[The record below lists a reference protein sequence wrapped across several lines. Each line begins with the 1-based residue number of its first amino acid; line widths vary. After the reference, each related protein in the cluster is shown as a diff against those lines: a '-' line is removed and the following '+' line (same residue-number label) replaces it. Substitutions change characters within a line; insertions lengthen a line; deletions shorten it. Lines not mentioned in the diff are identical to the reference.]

1 MTGVSLLTAF
11 LGGLLS
17 LVSPCAA
24 LLLPSFFAYA
34 FGTVGALLSRT
45 AAFLAGLMVVLVPLG
60 AGVAAIGELLTRY
73 RGIATTVGGALLIL
87 LGLMTIAGL
96 GFGSTAAGRFAGR
109 RRISSLA
116 SVFALGAVYGLAGFC
131 SGPLLGGILTVAAL
145 GAHPV
150 YGALLM
156 AVYAAGMAVPLFA
169 LALLWDRLHLSSRRW
184 LRGRELRIG
193 PLRTQSTSLISG
205 LLFIAIGVLFLATD
219 GTAAVGAAVGVDQ
232 QFEAQ
237 ETVQRVFGAVPDV
250 VVALALVIIVLT
262 TMLLRRSLR
271 QKRNEPDT
279 ADEA

>member
-34 FGTVGALLSRT
+34 FDTVGALLSRT

-73 RGIATTVGGALLIL
+73 RGIATTVGGALLVL
-87 LGLMTIAGL
+87 LGLMTIVGL
-96 GFGSTAAGRFAGR
+96 GFGSTAAGRFAGKW
-109 RRISSLA
+109 RISSLV
-116 SVFALGAVYGLAGFC
+116 SVFALGTVYGLAGFC

-145 GAHPV
+145 GAHPA

-156 AVYAAGMAVPLFA
+156 AVYAVGMAAPLFA
-169 LALLWDRLHLSSRRW
+169 LALLWDRLRLSSRRW

-237 ETVQRVFGAVPDV
+237 QTVQRVFGAIPDT

-262 TMLLRRSLR
+262 AMLVRRSLR
-271 QKRNEPDT
+271 QKRNDPDD
-279 ADEA
+279 A